1 MNRGNLIEILK
12 KKIVVLDGAM
22 GTSIQNY
29 NLNEKDFRGDL
40 LKDFHKDQ
48 KGNNDILSITKPEV
62 IKEIHRS
69 FLEAGSDII
78 ETNSF
83 NSTSI
88 SQEDYDLAHLV
99 YDLNY
104 HSAKIAREVADE
116 FTAMNPDKPRFVAG
130 SIGPTNK
137 TASLSPDVENPG
149 YRNITFDDL
158 VDSYSE
164 QIGALVDGGV
174 DCLLIETV
182 FDTLNCRAAIV
193 AANNVYKLKGFTL
206 PIMISGTLTD
216 KSGRTLA
223 GQKLEA
229 FAQSVRNENVISIGL
244 NCSFGGADLI
254 PFIKELADTQDLY
267 ISCYPNAG
275 LPNVLGEYDE
285 IPSITAKYI
294 KELAS
299 EKKVNIVGGCCGTTA
314 EHIKAIAEVVEGVEP
329 RTIPNIKKESIY
341 CGLEI
346 VRSNKEN
353 NFINIGERT
362 NVAGS
367 AKFARLIR
375 EKKYEEALS
384 IAKEQVENGAQII
397 DVNFDDGLLDSAKEM
412 EYFLRLIASEPDI
425 ASRPIMIDSSRWEV
439 VEAGLRSIQGKPI
452 VNSISLKNGEQ
463 EFLNHAKVV
472 KDFGAAVV
480 VMAFDENGQADTY
493 ERKISICKRAYD
505 LLVNKLNFP
514 PEDIIFDPNILAIAT
529 GIENHDNYAVDY
541 INATKW
547 IKENLPYAKVS
558 GGVSNLSFSFRGNNT
573 IREAMHSVFLY
584 HAIEAGMDMGIVNPG
599 MIQIYDD
606 IPKDLLRLVED
617 VVLNK
622 HKDAAERLL
631 DKAEDYKTG
640 NVVNN
645 TNKNLWR
652 ENSLNDRLS
661 YALVKGITEYL
672 EEDLGQAIKEYP
684 KPLSIIEGPLM
695 DGMTRVG
702 KLFGD
707 GKMFL
712 PQVVKSARVMK
723 KAVSYL
729 LPYIEK
735 EKKQGETSSAGKILL
750 ATVKGDVHDIGKNI
764 VGVVLACNN
773 FEIIDLGVMV
783 PCEEILDKAIKENV
797 DIIGLS
803 GLITPSLDEMCHV
816 AIEME
821 KRKMNIPLIIG
832 GATTSKA
839 HTALKIDPNYSGAVI
854 YGYDASKTVEIS
866 KNLLGTNKNEYI
878 KAIKDEYEEVR
889 KNYNS
894 HENKMISLEKAK
906 ENSFKIDWVNR
917 EISKPNF
924 IGIKE
929 VKDYSVSDLRPYID
943 WTFFFI
949 AWEMKKLYPDILEDS
964 VYGKE
969 AKKIFDDANKM
980 LDFIEENNIID
991 IKGVF
996 GIFEANSNGDNIEVY
1011 TKDKSQT
1018 TIFNLLREQR
1028 EKSNG
1033 EYLCLSD
1040 FVAPKESGKEDYL
1053 GGFIVTAG
1061 LGADAY
1067 AKKLEDEGDSYN
1079 AIMLKLVCDRLAEAF
1094 AEKLHE
1100 DIRKIYWGYDPDEN
1114 LSMKEIFKASYR
1126 GIRPAFGYPSLIDQS
1141 QMKKLFNILDGEKVT
1156 GVKLTE
1162 SYMMDPVSSVCGL
1175 YFASEDSRYFNSN
1188 YIDKDQVEDYAKRC
1202 GCTLEELEK
1211 SLPNILSYK

>member
-1 MNRGNLIEILK
+1 MNRGNLIEILE

-22 GTSIQNY
+22 GTSIQKY
-29 NLNEKDFRGDL
+29 NLTEKDFRGEL

-48 KGNNDILSITKPEV
+48 KGNNDILSLTKPEV
-62 IKEIHRS
+62 IKEIHKS
-69 FLEAGSDII
+69 FLKAGADII

-88 SQEDYDLAHLV
+88 SQEDYGTENLV

-104 HSAKIAREVADE
+104 NAAKIAREVADE
-116 FTAMNPDKPRFVAG
+116 FTKNNPNRPRFVAG

-137 TASLSPDVENPG
+137 TASLSPHVENPG
-149 YRNITFDDL
+149 YRNVTFDSL
-158 VDSYSE
+158 VNAYKE
-164 QIGALVDGGV
+164 QISALIDGGV

-182 FDTLNCRAAIV
+182 FDALNCRAAIV
-193 AANNVYKLKGFTL
+193 AANKVYEKKQVVL

-216 KSGRTLA
+216 KSGRTLS
-223 GQKLEA
+223 GQLLDA

-244 NCSFGGADLI
+244 NCSFGGADMI
-254 PFIKELADTQDLY
+254 PFIKQLAHTEDVY

-285 IPSITAKYI
+285 LPKMTAGYI
-294 KELAS
+294 RELAL
-299 EKKVNIVGGCCGTTA
+299 EKDVNIVGGCCGTTPD
-314 EHIKAIAEVVEGVEP
+314 HIKAIAEAVEGLEP
-329 RTIPNIKKESIY
+329 RKIPKKKKESIY

-346 VRSNKEN
+346 IRSNKEN

-375 EKKYEEALS
+375 EKNYEEALS

-397 DVNFDDGLLDSAKEM
+397 DINFDDGLLDSQKEM
-412 EYFLRLIASEPDI
+412 EYFLRLIAAEPDI
-425 ASRPIMIDSSRWEV
+425 SSRPIMIDSSRWEV
-439 VEAGLRSIQGKPI
+439 IETGLKSIQGKPI
-452 VNSISLKNGEQ
+452 VNSISLKNGEE
-463 EFLNHAKVV
+463 EFLSHAKIV
-472 KDFGAAVV
+472 KDFGAAVI

-529 GIENHDNYAVDY
+529 GIEEHDNYAVDY

-606 IPKDLLRLVED
+606 IPKDLLKLVED

-622 HKDAAERLL
+622 HKNSAEKLL
-631 DKAEDYKTG
+631 EKADDYKQG
-640 NVVNN
+640 NTKVQ

-652 ENSLNDRLS
+652 EKSLNEKLS

-672 EEDLGQAIKEYP
+672 EEDLEEAVNAYP

-695 DGMTRVG
+695 DGMTKIG
-702 KLFGD
+702 ELFGD

-723 KAVSYL
+723 KAVAHL

-735 EKKQGETSSAGKILL
+735 DKAQGQAASAGKILL
-750 ATVKGDVHDIGKNI
+750 ATVKGDIHDIGKNI

-783 PCEEILDKAIKENV
+783 PCKKIIETAIKENV
-797 DIIGLS
+797 DIIGVS
-803 GLITPSLDEMCHV
+803 GLITPSLDEMCHI
-816 AIEME
+816 AAEME
-821 KRKMNIPLIIG
+821 KRNMTIPLIIG

-839 HTALKIDPNYSGAVI
+839 HTALKIEPNYSGPVI

-866 KNLLGTNKNEYI
+866 KKLLGKNKKEYI
-878 KAIKDEYEEVR
+878 KSIKKEYEEVR
-889 KNYNS
+889 NTYNS
-894 HENKMISLEKAK
+894 YESELVSLKEARENKFNI
-906 ENSFKIDWVNR
+906 NWNNR
-917 EISKPNF
+917 EIPKPNF

-929 VKDYSVSDLRPYID
+929 VMNYTVSDLRPYID

-949 AWEMKKLYPDILEDS
+949 AWEIKKLYPDILEDS
-964 VYGKE
+964 AYGKE
-969 AKKIFDDANKM
+969 AKKIFNDANKM
-980 LDFIEENNIID
+980 LDFIEENNIVD

-996 GIFEANSNGDNIEVY
+996 GIFKANSNGDNIELY
-1011 TKDKSQT
+1011 NKDKSLAAT
-1018 TIFNLLREQR
+1018 FNLFREQR
-1028 EKSNG
+1028 KKNKG
-1033 EYLCLSD
+1033 PYLCLSD
-1040 FVAPKESGKEDYL
+1040 FIAPKEINKDDYL
-1053 GGFIVTAG
+1053 GGFIVTTG
-1061 LGADAY
+1061 LKADEY
-1067 AKKLEDEGDSYN
+1067 AKKLEAEGDSYN

-1100 DIRKIYWGYDPDEN
+1100 DIRKNYWGYAKDEN

-1141 QMKKLFNILDGEKVT
+1141 QMKILFNLLNGEKVT

-1188 YIDKDQVEDYAKRC
+1188 FIDKDQAEDYANRC
-1202 GCTLEELEK
+1202 GLSLEQLEK
-1211 SLPNILSYK
+1211 ALPNILSYK

>member
-1 MNRGNLIEILK
+1 MNRGNLIEILE

-22 GTSIQNY
+22 GTSIQKY
-29 NLNEKDFRGDL
+29 NLTEKNFRGEL

-48 KGNNDILSITKPEV
+48 KGNNDILSLTKPEV
-62 IKEIHRS
+62 IKEIHKS
-69 FLEAGSDII
+69 FLKAGADII

-88 SQEDYDLAHLV
+88 SQEDYGTENLV

-104 HSAKIAREVADE
+104 NAAKIAREVADE
-116 FTAMNPDKPRFVAG
+116 FTKNNPNRPRFVAG

-137 TASLSPDVENPG
+137 TASLSPHVENPG
-149 YRNITFDDL
+149 YRNVTFDSL
-158 VDSYSE
+158 VNAYKE
-164 QIGALVDGGV
+164 QISALIDGGV

-182 FDTLNCRAAIV
+182 FDALNCRAAIV
-193 AANNVYKLKGFTL
+193 AANKVYEEKQVVL

-216 KSGRTLA
+216 KSGRTLS
-223 GQKLEA
+223 GQLLDA

-244 NCSFGGADLI
+244 NCSFGGADMI
-254 PFIKELADTQDLY
+254 PFIKQLAHTEDVY

-285 IPSITAKYI
+285 LPKMTAGYI
-294 KELAS
+294 RELAL
-299 EKKVNIVGGCCGTTA
+299 EKDVNIVGGCCGTTPD
-314 EHIKAIAEVVEGVEP
+314 HIKAIAEAVEGLEP
-329 RTIPNIKKESIY
+329 RKIPKKKKESIY

-346 VRSNKEN
+346 IRSNKEN

-375 EKKYEEALS
+375 EKNYEEALS

-397 DVNFDDGLLDSAKEM
+397 DINFDDGLLDSQKEM
-412 EYFLRLIASEPDI
+412 EYFLRLIAAEPYI
-425 ASRPIMIDSSRWEV
+425 SSRPIMIDSSRWEV
-439 VEAGLRSIQGKPI
+439 IETGLKSIQGKPI
-452 VNSISLKNGEQ
+452 VNSISLKNGEE
-463 EFLNHAKVV
+463 EFLSHAKIV
-472 KDFGAAVV
+472 KDFGAAVI

-529 GIENHDNYAVDY
+529 GIEEHDNYAVDY

-606 IPKDLLRLVED
+606 IPKDLLKLVED

-622 HKDAAERLL
+622 HKNSAEKLL
-631 DKAEDYKTG
+631 EKADDYKQG
-640 NVVNN
+640 NTKVQ

-652 ENSLNDRLS
+652 EKSLNEKLS

-672 EEDLGQAIKEYP
+672 EEDLEEAVNAYP

-695 DGMTRVG
+695 DGMTKIG
-702 KLFGD
+702 ELFGD

-723 KAVSYL
+723 KAVAYL

-735 EKKQGETSSAGKILL
+735 DKSQGQAASAGKILL

-783 PCEEILDKAIKENV
+783 PCEKIIETAIKENV
-797 DIIGLS
+797 DIIGVS
-803 GLITPSLDEMCHV
+803 GLITPSLDEMCHI
-816 AIEME
+816 AAEME
-821 KRKMNIPLIIG
+821 KRKMTIPLIIG

-839 HTALKIDPNYSGAVI
+839 HTALKIEPNYSGPVI

-866 KNLLGTNKNEYI
+866 KKLLGKNKKEYI
-878 KAIKDEYEEVR
+878 KSIKKEYEEVR
-889 KNYNS
+889 NTYNS
-894 HENKMISLEKAK
+894 YESELVSLKEARENKFNI
-906 ENSFKIDWVNR
+906 NWNNR
-917 EISKPNF
+917 EIPKPNF

-929 VKDYSVSDLRPYID
+929 VMNYTVSDLRPYID

-964 VYGKE
+964 AYGKE
-969 AKKIFDDANKM
+969 AKKIFNDANKM
-980 LDFIEENNIID
+980 LYFIEENNIVD

-996 GIFEANSNGDNIEVY
+996 GIFKANSNGDNIELY
-1011 TKDKSQT
+1011 NKDKSLAAT
-1018 TIFNLLREQR
+1018 FNLFREQR
-1028 EKSNG
+1028 KKNKG
-1033 EYLCLSD
+1033 PYLCLSD
-1040 FVAPKESGKEDYL
+1040 FIAPKEINKDDYL
-1053 GGFIVTAG
+1053 GGFIVTTG
-1061 LGADAY
+1061 LKTDEY
-1067 AKKLEDEGDSYN
+1067 VKKLESEGDSYN

-1100 DIRKIYWGYDPDEN
+1100 DIRKNYWGYAKDEN

-1141 QMKKLFNILDGEKVT
+1141 QMKILFNLLNGEKVT

-1188 YIDKDQVEDYAKRC
+1188 FIDKDQAEDYANRC
-1202 GCTLEELEK
+1202 GLSLEQLEK
-1211 SLPNILSYK
+1211 ALPNILSYK

>member
-1 MNRGNLIEILK
+1 MNRGNLIEILE

-22 GTSIQNY
+22 GTSIQKY
-29 NLNEKDFRGDL
+29 NLTEKDFRGEL

-48 KGNNDILSITKPEV
+48 KGNNDILSLTKPEV
-62 IKEIHRS
+62 IKEIHKS
-69 FLEAGSDII
+69 FLKAGADII

-88 SQEDYDLAHLV
+88 SQEDYGTENLV

-104 HSAKIAREVADE
+104 NAAKIAREVADE
-116 FTAMNPDKPRFVAG
+116 FTKNNPNKPRFVAG

-137 TASLSPDVENPG
+137 TASLSPHVENPG
-149 YRNITFDDL
+149 YRNVTFDSL
-158 VDSYSE
+158 VNAYKE
-164 QIGALVDGGV
+164 QISALIDGGV

-182 FDTLNCRAAIV
+182 FDALNCRAAIV
-193 AANNVYKLKGFTL
+193 AANKVYEEKQVVL

-216 KSGRTLA
+216 KSGRTLS
-223 GQKLEA
+223 GQLLDA

-244 NCSFGGADLI
+244 NCSFGGADMI
-254 PFIKELADTQDLY
+254 PFIKQLAHTEDVY

-285 IPSITAKYI
+285 LPKMTAGYI
-294 KELAS
+294 RELAL
-299 EKKVNIVGGCCGTTA
+299 EKYVNIVGGCCGTTPD
-314 EHIKAIAEVVEGVEP
+314 HIKAIAEAVEGLEP
-329 RTIPNIKKESIY
+329 RKIPKKKKESIY

-346 VRSNKEN
+346 IRSNKEN

-375 EKKYEEALS
+375 EKNYEEALS

-397 DVNFDDGLLDSAKEM
+397 DINFDDGLLDSQKEM
-412 EYFLRLIASEPDI
+412 EYFLRLIAAEPDI
-425 ASRPIMIDSSRWEV
+425 SSRPIMIDSSIWEV
-439 VEAGLRSIQGKPI
+439 IETGLKSIQGKPI
-452 VNSISLKNGEQ
+452 VNSISLKNGEE
-463 EFLNHAKVV
+463 EFLSHAKIV
-472 KDFGAAVV
+472 KDFGAAVI

-529 GIENHDNYAVDY
+529 GIEEHDNYAVDY

-606 IPKDLLRLVED
+606 IPKDLLKLVED

-622 HKDAAERLL
+622 HKNSAEKLL
-631 DKAEDYKTG
+631 EKADDYKQG
-640 NVVNN
+640 NTKVQ

-652 ENSLNDRLS
+652 EKSLNEKLS

-672 EEDLGQAIKEYP
+672 EEDLEEAVNAYP

-695 DGMTRVG
+695 DGMTKIG
-702 KLFGD
+702 ELFGD

-723 KAVSYL
+723 KAVAHL

-735 EKKQGETSSAGKILL
+735 DKAQGQAASAGKILL

-783 PCEEILDKAIKENV
+783 PCKKIIETAIKENV
-797 DIIGLS
+797 DIIGVS
-803 GLITPSLDEMCHV
+803 GLITPSLDEMCHI
-816 AIEME
+816 AAEME
-821 KRKMNIPLIIG
+821 KRNMTIPLIIG

-839 HTALKIDPNYSGAVI
+839 HTALKIEPNYSGPVI

-866 KNLLGTNKNEYI
+866 KKLLGKNKKEYI
-878 KAIKDEYEEVR
+878 KSIKKEYEEVR
-889 KNYNS
+889 NTYNS
-894 HENKMISLEKAK
+894 YESELVSLKEARENKFNI
-906 ENSFKIDWVNR
+906 NWNNR
-917 EISKPNF
+917 EIPKPNF

-929 VKDYSVSDLRPYID
+929 VMNYTVSDLRPYID

-964 VYGKE
+964 AYGKE
-969 AKKIFDDANKM
+969 AKKIFNDANKM
-980 LDFIEENNIID
+980 LDFIEENNIVD

-996 GIFEANSNGDNIEVY
+996 GIFKANSNGDNIELY
-1011 TKDKSQT
+1011 NKDKSLAAT
-1018 TIFNLLREQR
+1018 FNLFREQR
-1028 EKSNG
+1028 KKNKG
-1033 EYLCLSD
+1033 PYLCLSD
-1040 FVAPKESGKEDYL
+1040 FIAPKEINKDDYL
-1053 GGFIVTAG
+1053 GGFIVTTG
-1061 LGADAY
+1061 LKADEY
-1067 AKKLEDEGDSYN
+1067 AKKLEAEGDSYN

-1100 DIRKIYWGYDPDEN
+1100 DIRKNYWGYAKDEN

-1141 QMKKLFNILDGEKVT
+1141 QMKILFNLLNGEKVT

-1188 YIDKDQVEDYAKRC
+1188 FIDKDQAEDYANRC
-1202 GCTLEELEK
+1202 GLSLEQLEK
-1211 SLPNILSYK
+1211 ALPNILSYK

>member
-1 MNRGNLIEILK
+1 MNRGNLIEILE

-22 GTSIQNY
+22 GTSIQKY
-29 NLNEKDFRGDL
+29 NLTEKDFRGEL

-48 KGNNDILSITKPEV
+48 KGNNDILSLTKPEV
-62 IKEIHRS
+62 IKEIHKS
-69 FLEAGSDII
+69 FLKAGADII

-88 SQEDYDLAHLV
+88 SQEDYGTENLV

-104 HSAKIAREVADE
+104 NAAKIAREVADE
-116 FTAMNPDKPRFVAG
+116 FTKNNPNKPRFVAG

-137 TASLSPDVENPG
+137 TASLSPHVENPG
-149 YRNITFDDL
+149 YRNVTFDSL
-158 VDSYSE
+158 VNAYKE
-164 QIGALVDGGV
+164 QISALIDGGV

-182 FDTLNCRAAIV
+182 FDALNCRAAIV
-193 AANNVYKLKGFTL
+193 AANKVYEEKQVVL

-216 KSGRTLA
+216 KSGRTLS
-223 GQKLEA
+223 GQLLDA

-244 NCSFGGADLI
+244 NCSFGGADMI
-254 PFIKELADTQDLY
+254 PFIKQLAHTEDVY

-285 IPSITAKYI
+285 LPKMTAGYI
-294 KELAS
+294 RELAL
-299 EKKVNIVGGCCGTTA
+299 EKDVNIVGGCCGTTPD
-314 EHIKAIAEVVEGVEP
+314 HIKAIAEAVEGLEP
-329 RTIPNIKKESIY
+329 RKIPKKKESIY

-346 VRSNKEN
+346 IRSNKEN

-362 NVAGS
+362 NVSGS

-375 EKKYEEALS
+375 EKNYEEALS

-397 DVNFDDGLLDSAKEM
+397 DINFDDGLLDSQKEM
-412 EYFLRLIASEPDI
+412 EYFLRLIAAEPDI
-425 ASRPIMIDSSRWEV
+425 SSRPIMIDSSRWEV
-439 VEAGLRSIQGKPI
+439 IETGLKSIQGKPI
-452 VNSISLKNGEQ
+452 VNSISLKNGEE
-463 EFLNHAKVV
+463 EFLSHAKIV
-472 KDFGAAVV
+472 KDFGAAVI

-529 GIENHDNYAVDY
+529 GIEEHDNYAVDY

-606 IPKDLLRLVED
+606 IPKDLLKLVED

-622 HKDAAERLL
+622 HKNSAEKLL
-631 DKAEDYKTG
+631 EKADDYKQG
-640 NVVNN
+640 NTKVQ

-652 ENSLNDRLS
+652 EKSLNEKLS

-672 EEDLGQAIKEYP
+672 EEDLEEAVNAYP

-695 DGMTRVG
+695 DGMTKIG
-702 KLFGD
+702 ELFGD

-723 KAVSYL
+723 KAVAHL

-735 EKKQGETSSAGKILL
+735 DKAQGQAASAGKILL

-783 PCEEILDKAIKENV
+783 PCEKIIETAIKENV
-797 DIIGLS
+797 DIIGVS
-803 GLITPSLDEMCHV
+803 GLITPSLDEMCHI
-816 AIEME
+816 AAEME
-821 KRKMNIPLIIG
+821 KRSMTIPLIIG

-839 HTALKIDPNYSGAVI
+839 HTALKIEPNYSGPVI

-866 KNLLGTNKNEYI
+866 KKLLGKNKKEYI
-878 KAIKDEYEEVR
+878 KSIKKEYEEVR
-889 KNYNS
+889 NTYNS
-894 HENKMISLEKAK
+894 YESELVSLKEARENKFNI
-906 ENSFKIDWVNR
+906 NWNNR
-917 EISKPNF
+917 EIPKPNF

-929 VKDYSVSDLRPYID
+929 VMNYTVSDLRPYID

-964 VYGKE
+964 AYGKE
-969 AKKIFDDANKM
+969 AKKIFNDANKM
-980 LDFIEENNIID
+980 LDFIEENNIVD

-996 GIFEANSNGDNIEVY
+996 GIFKANSNGDNIELY
-1011 TKDKSQT
+1011 NKDKSLAAT
-1018 TIFNLLREQR
+1018 FNLFREQR
-1028 EKSNG
+1028 KKNKG
-1033 EYLCLSD
+1033 PYLCLSD
-1040 FVAPKESGKEDYL
+1040 FIAPKEINKDDYL
-1053 GGFIVTAG
+1053 GGFIVTTG
-1061 LGADAY
+1061 LKADEY
-1067 AKKLEDEGDSYN
+1067 VKKLESEGDSYN

-1100 DIRKIYWGYDPDEN
+1100 DIRKNYWGYAKDEN

-1141 QMKKLFNILDGEKVT
+1141 QMKILFNLLNGEKVT

-1188 YIDKDQVEDYAKRC
+1188 FIDKDQAEDYANRC
-1202 GCTLEELEK
+1202 GLSLEQLEK
-1211 SLPNILSYK
+1211 ALPNILSYK

>member
-88 SQEDYDLAHLV
+88 SQEDYDLVHLV

-878 KAIKDEYEEVR
+878 KAIKDEYEELR

-991 IKGVF
+991 IKGV

-1188 YIDKDQVEDYAKRC
+1188 YIDKDQAEDYAKRS

>member
-1 MNRGNLIEILK
+1 MNRGNLIEILE

-22 GTSIQNY
+22 GTSIQKY
-29 NLNEKDFRGDL
+29 NLTEKDFRGEL

-48 KGNNDILSITKPEV
+48 KGNNDILSLTKPEV
-62 IKEIHRS
+62 IKEIHKS
-69 FLEAGSDII
+69 FLKAGADII

-88 SQEDYDLAHLV
+88 SQEDYGTENLV

-104 HSAKIAREVADE
+104 NAAKIAREVADE
-116 FTAMNPDKPRFVAG
+116 FTKNNPNRPRFVAG

-137 TASLSPDVENPG
+137 TASLSPHVENPG
-149 YRNITFDDL
+149 YRNVTFDSL
-158 VDSYSE
+158 VNAYKE
-164 QIGALVDGGV
+164 QISALIDGGV

-182 FDTLNCRAAIV
+182 FDALNCRAAIV
-193 AANNVYKLKGFTL
+193 AANKVYEEKQVVL

-216 KSGRTLA
+216 KSGRTLS
-223 GQKLEA
+223 GQLLDA

-244 NCSFGGADLI
+244 NCSFGGADMI
-254 PFIKELADTQDLY
+254 PFIKQLAHTEDVY

-285 IPSITAKYI
+285 LPKMTAGYI
-294 KELAS
+294 RELAL
-299 EKKVNIVGGCCGTTA
+299 EKYVNIVGGCCGTTPD
-314 EHIKAIAEVVEGVEP
+314 HIKAIAEAVEGLEP
-329 RTIPNIKKESIY
+329 RKIPKKKKESIY

-346 VRSNKEN
+346 IRSNKEN

-375 EKKYEEALS
+375 EKNYEEALS

-397 DVNFDDGLLDSAKEM
+397 DINFDDGLLDSQKEM
-412 EYFLRLIASEPDI
+412 EYFLRLIAAEPDI
-425 ASRPIMIDSSRWEV
+425 SSRPIMIDSSIWEV
-439 VEAGLRSIQGKPI
+439 IETGLKSIQGKPI
-452 VNSISLKNGEQ
+452 VNSISLKNGEE
-463 EFLNHAKVV
+463 EFLSHAKIV
-472 KDFGAAVV
+472 KDFGAAVI

-529 GIENHDNYAVDY
+529 GIEEHDNYAVDY

-606 IPKDLLRLVED
+606 IPKDLLKLVED

-622 HKDAAERLL
+622 HKNSAEKLL
-631 DKAEDYKTG
+631 EKADDYKQG
-640 NVVNN
+640 NTKVQ

-652 ENSLNDRLS
+652 EKSLNEKLS

-672 EEDLGQAIKEYP
+672 EEDLEEAVNAYP

-695 DGMTRVG
+695 DGMTKIG
-702 KLFGD
+702 ELFGD

-723 KAVSYL
+723 KAVAHL

-735 EKKQGETSSAGKILL
+735 DKAQGQAASAGKILL

-783 PCEEILDKAIKENV
+783 PCKKIIETAIKENV
-797 DIIGLS
+797 DIIGVS
-803 GLITPSLDEMCHV
+803 GLITPSLDEMCHI
-816 AIEME
+816 AAEME
-821 KRKMNIPLIIG
+821 KRNMTIPLIIG

-839 HTALKIDPNYSGAVI
+839 HTALKIEPNYSGPVI

-866 KNLLGTNKNEYI
+866 KKLLGKNKKEYI
-878 KAIKDEYEEVR
+878 KSIKKEYEEVR
-889 KNYNS
+889 NTYNS
-894 HENKMISLEKAK
+894 YESELVSLKEARENKFNI
-906 ENSFKIDWVNR
+906 NWNNR
-917 EISKPNF
+917 EIPKPNF

-929 VKDYSVSDLRPYID
+929 VMNYTVSDLRPYID

-964 VYGKE
+964 AYGKE
-969 AKKIFDDANKM
+969 AKKIFNDANKM
-980 LDFIEENNIID
+980 LDFIEENNIVD

-996 GIFEANSNGDNIEVY
+996 GIFKANSNGDNIELY
-1011 TKDKSQT
+1011 NKDKSLAAT
-1018 TIFNLLREQR
+1018 FNLFREQR
-1028 EKSNG
+1028 KKNKG
-1033 EYLCLSD
+1033 PYLCLSD
-1040 FVAPKESGKEDYL
+1040 FIAPKEINKDDYL
-1053 GGFIVTAG
+1053 GGFIVTTG
-1061 LGADAY
+1061 LKADEY
-1067 AKKLEDEGDSYN
+1067 VKKLESEGDSYN

-1100 DIRKIYWGYDPDEN
+1100 DIRKNYWGYAKDEN
-1114 LSMKEIFKASYR
+1114 LSMKEIFKASYM

-1141 QMKKLFNILDGEKVT
+1141 QMKILFNLLNGEKVT

-1188 YIDKDQVEDYAKRC
+1188 FIDKDQAEDYANRC
-1202 GCTLEELEK
+1202 GLSLEQLEK
-1211 SLPNILSYK
+1211 ALPNILSYK

>member
-1 MNRGNLIEILK
+1 MNRGNLIEILE

-22 GTSIQNY
+22 GTSIQKY
-29 NLNEKDFRGDL
+29 NLTEKDFRGEL

-48 KGNNDILSITKPEV
+48 KGNNDILSLTKPEV
-62 IKEIHRS
+62 IKEIHKS
-69 FLEAGSDII
+69 FLKAGADII

-88 SQEDYDLAHLV
+88 SQEDYGTENLV

-104 HSAKIAREVADE
+104 NAAKIAREVADE
-116 FTAMNPDKPRFVAG
+116 FTKNNPNRPRFVAG

-137 TASLSPDVENPG
+137 TASLSPHVENPG
-149 YRNITFDDL
+149 YRNVTFDSL
-158 VDSYSE
+158 VNAYKE
-164 QIGALVDGGV
+164 QISALIYGGV

-182 FDTLNCRAAIV
+182 FDALNCRAAIV
-193 AANNVYKLKGFTL
+193 AANKVYEEKQVVL

-216 KSGRTLA
+216 KSGRTLS
-223 GQKLEA
+223 GQLLDA

-244 NCSFGGADLI
+244 NCSFGGADMI
-254 PFIKELADTQDLY
+254 PFIKQLAHTEDVY

-285 IPSITAKYI
+285 LPKMTAGYI
-294 KELAS
+294 RELAL
-299 EKKVNIVGGCCGTTA
+299 EKDVNIVGGCCGTTPD
-314 EHIKAIAEVVEGVEP
+314 HIKAIAEAVEGLEP
-329 RTIPNIKKESIY
+329 RKIPKKKKESIY

-346 VRSNKEN
+346 IRSNKEN

-375 EKKYEEALS
+375 EKNYEEALS

-397 DVNFDDGLLDSAKEM
+397 DINFDDGLLDSQKEM
-412 EYFLRLIASEPDI
+412 EYFLRLIAAEPDI
-425 ASRPIMIDSSRWEV
+425 SSRPIMIDSSRWEV
-439 VEAGLRSIQGKPI
+439 IETGLKSIQGKPI
-452 VNSISLKNGEQ
+452 VNSISLKNGEE
-463 EFLNHAKVV
+463 EFLSHAKIV
-472 KDFGAAVV
+472 KDFGAAVI

-529 GIENHDNYAVDY
+529 GIEEHDNYAVDY

-606 IPKDLLRLVED
+606 IPKDLLKLVED

-622 HKDAAERLL
+622 HKNSAEKLL
-631 DKAEDYKTG
+631 EKADDYKQG
-640 NVVNN
+640 NTKVQ

-652 ENSLNDRLS
+652 EKSLNEKLS

-672 EEDLGQAIKEYP
+672 EEDLEEAVNAYP

-695 DGMTRVG
+695 DGMTKIG
-702 KLFGD
+702 ELFGD

-723 KAVSYL
+723 KAVAHL

-735 EKKQGETSSAGKILL
+735 DKAQGQAASAGKILL

-783 PCEEILDKAIKENV
+783 PCEKIIETAIKENV
-797 DIIGLS
+797 DIIGVS
-803 GLITPSLDEMCHV
+803 GLITPSLDEMCHI
-816 AIEME
+816 AAEME
-821 KRKMNIPLIIG
+821 KRNMTIPLIIG

-839 HTALKIDPNYSGAVI
+839 HTALKIEPNYSGPVI

-866 KNLLGTNKNEYI
+866 KKLLGKNKKEYI
-878 KAIKDEYEEVR
+878 KSIKKEYEEVR
-889 KNYNS
+889 NTYNS
-894 HENKMISLEKAK
+894 YESELVSLKEARENKFNI
-906 ENSFKIDWVNR
+906 NWNNR
-917 EISKPNF
+917 EIPKPNF

-929 VKDYSVSDLRPYID
+929 VMNYTVSDLRPYID

-949 AWEMKKLYPDILEDS
+949 AWEIKKLYPDILEDS
-964 VYGKE
+964 AYGKE
-969 AKKIFDDANKM
+969 AKKIFNDANKM
-980 LDFIEENNIID
+980 LDFIEENNIVD

-996 GIFEANSNGDNIEVY
+996 GIFKANSNGDNIELY
-1011 TKDKSQT
+1011 NKDKSLAAT
-1018 TIFNLLREQR
+1018 FNLFREQR
-1028 EKSNG
+1028 KKNKG
-1033 EYLCLSD
+1033 PYLCLSD
-1040 FVAPKESGKEDYL
+1040 FIAPKEINKDDYL
-1053 GGFIVTAG
+1053 GGFIVTTG
-1061 LGADAY
+1061 LKADEY
-1067 AKKLEDEGDSYN
+1067 AKKLEAEGDSYN

-1100 DIRKIYWGYDPDEN
+1100 DIRKNYWGYAKDEN

-1141 QMKKLFNILDGEKVT
+1141 QMKILFNLLNGEKVT

-1188 YIDKDQVEDYAKRC
+1188 FIDKDQAEDYANRC
-1202 GCTLEELEK
+1202 GLSLKQLEK
-1211 SLPNILSYK
+1211 ALPNILSYK

>member
-1 MNRGNLIEILK
+1 
-12 KKIVVLDGAM
+12 
-22 GTSIQNY
+22 
-29 NLNEKDFRGDL
+29 
-40 LKDFHKDQ
+40 
-48 KGNNDILSITKPEV
+48 
-62 IKEIHRS
+62 
-69 FLEAGSDII
+69 
-78 ETNSF
+78 
-83 NSTSI
+83 
-88 SQEDYDLAHLV
+88 
-99 YDLNY
+99 
-104 HSAKIAREVADE
+104 
-116 FTAMNPDKPRFVAG
+116 
-130 SIGPTNK
+130 
-137 TASLSPDVENPG
+137 
-149 YRNITFDDL
+149 
-158 VDSYSE
+158 
-164 QIGALVDGGV
+164 
-174 DCLLIETV
+174 
-182 FDTLNCRAAIV
+182 
-193 AANNVYKLKGFTL
+193 
-206 PIMISGTLTD
+206 MISGTLTD

-1188 YIDKDQVEDYAKRC
+1188 YIDKDQAEDYAKRC

>member
-1 MNRGNLIEILK
+1 
-12 KKIVVLDGAM
+12 
-22 GTSIQNY
+22 
-29 NLNEKDFRGDL
+29 
-40 LKDFHKDQ
+40 
-48 KGNNDILSITKPEV
+48 ILSITKPEV

-299 EKKVNIVGGCCGTTA
+299 EKNVNIVGGCCGTTA

-529 GIENHDNYAVDY
+529 GIENHDKYAVDY

-558 GGVSNLSFSFRGNNT
+558 G
-573 IREAMHSVFLY
+573 
-584 HAIEAGMDMGIVNPG
+584 
-599 MIQIYDD
+599 
-606 IPKDLLRLVED
+606 
-617 VVLNK
+617 
-622 HKDAAERLL
+622 
-631 DKAEDYKTG
+631 
-640 NVVNN
+640 
-645 TNKNLWR
+645 
-652 ENSLNDRLS
+652 
-661 YALVKGITEYL
+661 
-672 EEDLGQAIKEYP
+672 
-684 KPLSIIEGPLM
+684 
-695 DGMTRVG
+695 
-702 KLFGD
+702 
-707 GKMFL
+707 
-712 PQVVKSARVMK
+712 
-723 KAVSYL
+723 
-729 LPYIEK
+729 
-735 EKKQGETSSAGKILL
+735 
-750 ATVKGDVHDIGKNI
+750 
-764 VGVVLACNN
+764 
-773 FEIIDLGVMV
+773 
-783 PCEEILDKAIKENV
+783 
-797 DIIGLS
+797 
-803 GLITPSLDEMCHV
+803 
-816 AIEME
+816 
-821 KRKMNIPLIIG
+821 
-832 GATTSKA
+832 
-839 HTALKIDPNYSGAVI
+839 
-854 YGYDASKTVEIS
+854 
-866 KNLLGTNKNEYI
+866 
-878 KAIKDEYEEVR
+878 
-889 KNYNS
+889 
-894 HENKMISLEKAK
+894 
-906 ENSFKIDWVNR
+906 
-917 EISKPNF
+917 
-924 IGIKE
+924 
-929 VKDYSVSDLRPYID
+929 
-943 WTFFFI
+943 
-949 AWEMKKLYPDILEDS
+949 
-964 VYGKE
+964 
-969 AKKIFDDANKM
+969 
-980 LDFIEENNIID
+980 
-991 IKGVF
+991 
-996 GIFEANSNGDNIEVY
+996 
-1011 TKDKSQT
+1011 
-1018 TIFNLLREQR
+1018 
-1028 EKSNG
+1028 
-1033 EYLCLSD
+1033 
-1040 FVAPKESGKEDYL
+1040 
-1053 GGFIVTAG
+1053 
-1061 LGADAY
+1061 
-1067 AKKLEDEGDSYN
+1067 
-1079 AIMLKLVCDRLAEAF
+1079 
-1094 AEKLHE
+1094 
-1100 DIRKIYWGYDPDEN
+1100 
-1114 LSMKEIFKASYR
+1114 
-1126 GIRPAFGYPSLIDQS
+1126 
-1141 QMKKLFNILDGEKVT
+1141 
-1156 GVKLTE
+1156 
-1162 SYMMDPVSSVCGL
+1162 
-1175 YFASEDSRYFNSN
+1175 
-1188 YIDKDQVEDYAKRC
+1188 
-1202 GCTLEELEK
+1202 
-1211 SLPNILSYK
+1211 

>member
-505 LLVNKLNFP
+505 LLVNKLKFP

-1188 YIDKDQVEDYAKRC
+1188 YIDKDQAEDYAKRC

>member
-1 MNRGNLIEILK
+1 MNRGNLIEILE

-22 GTSIQNY
+22 GTSIQKY
-29 NLNEKDFRGDL
+29 NLTEKDFRGEL

-48 KGNNDILSITKPEV
+48 KGNNDILSLTKPEV
-62 IKEIHRS
+62 IKEIHKS
-69 FLEAGSDII
+69 FLKAGADII

-88 SQEDYDLAHLV
+88 SQEDYGTENLV

-104 HSAKIAREVADE
+104 NAAKIAREVADE
-116 FTAMNPDKPRFVAG
+116 FTKNNPNRPRFVAG

-137 TASLSPDVENPG
+137 TASLSPHVENPG
-149 YRNITFDDL
+149 YRNVTFDSL
-158 VDSYSE
+158 VNAYKE
-164 QIGALVDGGV
+164 QISALIDGGV

-182 FDTLNCRAAIV
+182 FDALNCRAAIV
-193 AANNVYKLKGFTL
+193 AANKVYEEKQVVL

-216 KSGRTLA
+216 KSGRTLS
-223 GQKLEA
+223 GQLLDA

-244 NCSFGGADLI
+244 NCSFGGADMI
-254 PFIKELADTQDLY
+254 PFIKQLAHTEDVY

-285 IPSITAKYI
+285 LPKMTAGYI
-294 KELAS
+294 RELAL
-299 EKKVNIVGGCCGTTA
+299 EKDVNIVGGCCGTTPD
-314 EHIKAIAEVVEGVEP
+314 HIKAIAEAVEGLEP
-329 RTIPNIKKESIY
+329 RKIPKKKKESIY

-346 VRSNKEN
+346 IRSNKEN

-375 EKKYEEALS
+375 EKNYEEALS

-397 DVNFDDGLLDSAKEM
+397 DINFDDGLLDSQKEM
-412 EYFLRLIASEPDI
+412 EYFLRLIAAEPDI
-425 ASRPIMIDSSRWEV
+425 SSRPIMIDSSIWEV
-439 VEAGLRSIQGKPI
+439 IETGLKSIQGKPI
-452 VNSISLKNGEQ
+452 VNSISLKNGEE
-463 EFLNHAKVV
+463 EFLSHAKIV
-472 KDFGAAVV
+472 KDFGAAVI

-529 GIENHDNYAVDY
+529 GIEEHDNYAVDY

-606 IPKDLLRLVED
+606 IPKDLLKLVED

-622 HKDAAERLL
+622 HKNSAEKLL
-631 DKAEDYKTG
+631 EKADDYKQG
-640 NVVNN
+640 NTKVQ

-652 ENSLNDRLS
+652 EKSLNEKLS

-672 EEDLGQAIKEYP
+672 EEDLEEAVNAYP

-695 DGMTRVG
+695 DGMTKIG
-702 KLFGD
+702 ELFGD

-723 KAVSYL
+723 KAVAHL

-735 EKKQGETSSAGKILL
+735 DKAQGQAASAGKILL

-783 PCEEILDKAIKENV
+783 PCKKIIETAIKENV
-797 DIIGLS
+797 DIIGVS
-803 GLITPSLDEMCHV
+803 GLITPSLDEMCHI
-816 AIEME
+816 AAEME
-821 KRKMNIPLIIG
+821 KRNMTIPLIIG

-839 HTALKIDPNYSGAVI
+839 HTALKIEPNYSGPVI

-866 KNLLGTNKNEYI
+866 KKLLGKNKKEYI
-878 KAIKDEYEEVR
+878 KSIKKEYEEVR
-889 KNYNS
+889 NTYNS
-894 HENKMISLEKAK
+894 YESELVSLKEARENKFNI
-906 ENSFKIDWVNR
+906 NWNNR
-917 EISKPNF
+917 EIPKPNF

-929 VKDYSVSDLRPYID
+929 VMNYTVSDLRPYID

-964 VYGKE
+964 AYGKE
-969 AKKIFDDANKM
+969 AKKIFNDANKM
-980 LDFIEENNIID
+980 LDFIEENNIVD

-996 GIFEANSNGDNIEVY
+996 GIFKANSNGDNIELY
-1011 TKDKSQT
+1011 NKDKSLAAT
-1018 TIFNLLREQR
+1018 FNLFREQR
-1028 EKSNG
+1028 KKNKG
-1033 EYLCLSD
+1033 PYLCLSD
-1040 FVAPKESGKEDYL
+1040 FIAPKEINKDDYL
-1053 GGFIVTAG
+1053 GGFIVTTG
-1061 LGADAY
+1061 LKADEY
-1067 AKKLEDEGDSYN
+1067 AKKLEAEGDSYN

-1100 DIRKIYWGYDPDEN
+1100 DIRKNYWGYAKDEN

-1141 QMKKLFNILDGEKVT
+1141 QMKILFNLLNGEKVT

-1188 YIDKDQVEDYAKRC
+1188 FIDKDQAEDYANRC
-1202 GCTLEELEK
+1202 GLSLEQLEK
-1211 SLPNILSYK
+1211 ALPNILSYK

>member
-40 LKDFHKDQ
+40 LRDFHKDQ

-529 GIENHDNYAVDY
+529 GIEEHDNYAVDY

-878 KAIKDEYEEVR
+878 KAIKYEYEEVR

-1188 YIDKDQVEDYAKRC
+1188 YIDKDQAEDYAKRC

>member
-88 SQEDYDLAHLV
+88 SQEDYDLVHLV

-878 KAIKDEYEEVR
+878 KAIKDEYEELR

-1188 YIDKDQVEDYAKRC
+1188 YIDKDQAEDYAKRS
-1202 GCTLEELEK
+1202 GCTLE
-1211 SLPNILSYK
+1211 

>member
-1 MNRGNLIEILK
+1 MNRGNLIEILE

-22 GTSIQNY
+22 GTSIQKY
-29 NLNEKDFRGDL
+29 NLTEKDFRGEL

-48 KGNNDILSITKPEV
+48 KGNNDILSLTKPEV
-62 IKEIHRS
+62 IKEIHKS
-69 FLEAGSDII
+69 FLKAGADII

-88 SQEDYDLAHLV
+88 SQEDYGTENLV

-104 HSAKIAREVADE
+104 NAAKIAREVADK
-116 FTAMNPDKPRFVAG
+116 FTKNNPNRPRFVAG

-137 TASLSPDVENPG
+137 TASLSPHVENPG
-149 YRNITFDDL
+149 YRDVTFDSL
-158 VDSYSE
+158 VNAYKE
-164 QIGALVDGGV
+164 QISALIDGGV

-182 FDTLNCRAAIV
+182 FDALNCRAAIV
-193 AANNVYKLKGFTL
+193 AANKVYEEKQVVL

-216 KSGRTLA
+216 KSGRTLS
-223 GQKLEA
+223 GQLLDA

-244 NCSFGGADLI
+244 NCSFGGADMI
-254 PFIKELADTQDLY
+254 PFIKQLAHTEDVY

-285 IPSITAKYI
+285 LPKMTAGYI
-294 KELAS
+294 RELAL
-299 EKKVNIVGGCCGTTA
+299 EKDVNIVGGCCGTTPD
-314 EHIKAIAEVVEGVEP
+314 HIKAIAEAVEGLEP
-329 RTIPNIKKESIY
+329 RKIPKKKKESIY

-346 VRSNKEN
+346 IRSNKEN

-375 EKKYEEALS
+375 EKNYEEALS

-397 DVNFDDGLLDSAKEM
+397 DINFDDGLLDSQKEM
-412 EYFLRLIASEPDI
+412 EYFLRLIAAEPDI
-425 ASRPIMIDSSRWEV
+425 SSRPIMIDSSRWEV
-439 VEAGLRSIQGKPI
+439 IETGLKSIQGKPI
-452 VNSISLKNGEQ
+452 VNSISLKNGEE
-463 EFLNHAKVV
+463 EFLSHAKIV
-472 KDFGAAVV
+472 KDFGAAVI

-529 GIENHDNYAVDY
+529 GIEEHDNYAVDY

-606 IPKDLLRLVED
+606 IPKDLLKLVED

-622 HKDAAERLL
+622 HKNSAEKLL
-631 DKAEDYKTG
+631 EKADDYKQG
-640 NVVNN
+640 NTKVQ

-652 ENSLNDRLS
+652 EKSLNEKLS

-672 EEDLGQAIKEYP
+672 EEDLEEAVNAYP

-695 DGMTRVG
+695 DGMTKIG
-702 KLFGD
+702 ELFGD

-723 KAVSYL
+723 KAVAHL

-735 EKKQGETSSAGKILL
+735 DKAQGQAASAGKILL

-783 PCEEILDKAIKENV
+783 PCEKIIETAIKENV
-797 DIIGLS
+797 DIIGVS
-803 GLITPSLDEMCHV
+803 GLITPSLDEMCHI
-816 AIEME
+816 AAEME
-821 KRKMNIPLIIG
+821 KRNMTIPLIIG

-839 HTALKIDPNYSGAVI
+839 HTALKIEPNYSGPVI

-866 KNLLGTNKNEYI
+866 KKLLCKNKKEYI
-878 KAIKDEYEEVR
+878 KSIKKEYEEVR
-889 KNYNS
+889 NTYNS
-894 HENKMISLEKAK
+894 YESELVSLKEARENKFNI
-906 ENSFKIDWVNR
+906 NWNNR
-917 EISKPNF
+917 EIPKPNF

-929 VKDYSVSDLRPYID
+929 VMNYTVSDLRPYID

-964 VYGKE
+964 AYGKE
-969 AKKIFDDANKM
+969 AKKIFNDANKM
-980 LDFIEENNIID
+980 LDFIEENNIVD

-996 GIFEANSNGDNIEVY
+996 GIFKANSNGDNIELY
-1011 TKDKSQT
+1011 NKDKSLAAT
-1018 TIFNLLREQR
+1018 FNLFREQR
-1028 EKSNG
+1028 KKNKG
-1033 EYLCLSD
+1033 PYLCLSD
-1040 FVAPKESGKEDYL
+1040 FIAPKEINKDDYL
-1053 GGFIVTAG
+1053 GGFIVTTG
-1061 LGADAY
+1061 LKADEY
-1067 AKKLEDEGDSYN
+1067 AKKLEAEGDSYN

-1100 DIRKIYWGYDPDEN
+1100 DIRKNYWGYAKDEN

-1126 GIRPAFGYPSLIDQS
+1126 GIRPTFGYPSLIDQS
-1141 QMKKLFNILDGEKVT
+1141 QMKILFNLLNGEKVT

-1188 YIDKDQVEDYAKRC
+1188 FIDKDQAEDYANRC
-1202 GCTLEELEK
+1202 GLSLEQLEK
-1211 SLPNILSYK
+1211 ALPNILSYK

>member
-40 LKDFHKDQ
+40 LRDFHKDQ

-723 KAVSYL
+723 KAVSY
-729 LPYIEK
+729 
-735 EKKQGETSSAGKILL
+735 
-750 ATVKGDVHDIGKNI
+750 
-764 VGVVLACNN
+764 
-773 FEIIDLGVMV
+773 
-783 PCEEILDKAIKENV
+783 
-797 DIIGLS
+797 
-803 GLITPSLDEMCHV
+803 
-816 AIEME
+816 
-821 KRKMNIPLIIG
+821 
-832 GATTSKA
+832 
-839 HTALKIDPNYSGAVI
+839 
-854 YGYDASKTVEIS
+854 
-866 KNLLGTNKNEYI
+866 
-878 KAIKDEYEEVR
+878 
-889 KNYNS
+889 
-894 HENKMISLEKAK
+894 
-906 ENSFKIDWVNR
+906 
-917 EISKPNF
+917 
-924 IGIKE
+924 
-929 VKDYSVSDLRPYID
+929 
-943 WTFFFI
+943 
-949 AWEMKKLYPDILEDS
+949 
-964 VYGKE
+964 
-969 AKKIFDDANKM
+969 
-980 LDFIEENNIID
+980 
-991 IKGVF
+991 
-996 GIFEANSNGDNIEVY
+996 
-1011 TKDKSQT
+1011 
-1018 TIFNLLREQR
+1018 
-1028 EKSNG
+1028 
-1033 EYLCLSD
+1033 
-1040 FVAPKESGKEDYL
+1040 
-1053 GGFIVTAG
+1053 
-1061 LGADAY
+1061 
-1067 AKKLEDEGDSYN
+1067 
-1079 AIMLKLVCDRLAEAF
+1079 
-1094 AEKLHE
+1094 
-1100 DIRKIYWGYDPDEN
+1100 
-1114 LSMKEIFKASYR
+1114 
-1126 GIRPAFGYPSLIDQS
+1126 
-1141 QMKKLFNILDGEKVT
+1141 
-1156 GVKLTE
+1156 
-1162 SYMMDPVSSVCGL
+1162 
-1175 YFASEDSRYFNSN
+1175 
-1188 YIDKDQVEDYAKRC
+1188 
-1202 GCTLEELEK
+1202 
-1211 SLPNILSYK
+1211 

>member
-1061 LGADAY
+1061 LGAGAY

-1188 YIDKDQVEDYAKRC
+1188 YIDKDQAEDYAKRC

>member
-1 MNRGNLIEILK
+1 
-12 KKIVVLDGAM
+12 
-22 GTSIQNY
+22 
-29 NLNEKDFRGDL
+29 
-40 LKDFHKDQ
+40 
-48 KGNNDILSITKPEV
+48 
-62 IKEIHRS
+62 
-69 FLEAGSDII
+69 
-78 ETNSF
+78 
-83 NSTSI
+83 
-88 SQEDYDLAHLV
+88 
-99 YDLNY
+99 
-104 HSAKIAREVADE
+104 
-116 FTAMNPDKPRFVAG
+116 
-130 SIGPTNK
+130 
-137 TASLSPDVENPG
+137 
-149 YRNITFDDL
+149 
-158 VDSYSE
+158 
-164 QIGALVDGGV
+164 
-174 DCLLIETV
+174 
-182 FDTLNCRAAIV
+182 
-193 AANNVYKLKGFTL
+193 
-206 PIMISGTLTD
+206 
-216 KSGRTLA
+216 
-223 GQKLEA
+223 
-229 FAQSVRNENVISIGL
+229 
-244 NCSFGGADLI
+244 
-254 PFIKELADTQDLY
+254 
-267 ISCYPNAG
+267 
-275 LPNVLGEYDE
+275 
-285 IPSITAKYI
+285 
-294 KELAS
+294 
-299 EKKVNIVGGCCGTTA
+299 
-314 EHIKAIAEVVEGVEP
+314 
-329 RTIPNIKKESIY
+329 
-341 CGLEI
+341 
-346 VRSNKEN
+346 
-353 NFINIGERT
+353 
-362 NVAGS
+362 
-367 AKFARLIR
+367 
-375 EKKYEEALS
+375 
-384 IAKEQVENGAQII
+384 
-397 DVNFDDGLLDSAKEM
+397 M

-1053 GGFIVTAG
+1053 GGFIVTTG

-1188 YIDKDQVEDYAKRC
+1188 YIDKDQAEDYAKRC

>member
-1188 YIDKDQVEDYAKRC
+1188 YIDKDQAEDYAKRS

>member
-1 MNRGNLIEILK
+1 MNRGNLIEILE

-22 GTSIQNY
+22 GTSIQKY
-29 NLNEKDFRGDL
+29 NLTEKNFRGEL

-48 KGNNDILSITKPEV
+48 KGNNDILSLTKPEV
-62 IKEIHRS
+62 IKEIHKS
-69 FLEAGSDII
+69 FLKAGADII

-88 SQEDYDLAHLV
+88 SQEDYGTENLV

-104 HSAKIAREVADE
+104 NAAKIAREVADE
-116 FTAMNPDKPRFVAG
+116 FTKNNPNRPRFVAG

-137 TASLSPDVENPG
+137 TASLSPHVENPG
-149 YRNITFDDL
+149 YRNVTFDSL
-158 VDSYSE
+158 VNAYKE
-164 QIGALVDGGV
+164 QISALIDGGV

-182 FDTLNCRAAIV
+182 FDALNCRAAIV
-193 AANNVYKLKGFTL
+193 AANKVYEEKQVVL

-216 KSGRTLA
+216 KSGRTLS
-223 GQKLEA
+223 GQLLDA

-244 NCSFGGADLI
+244 NCSFGGADMI
-254 PFIKELADTQDLY
+254 PFIKQLAHTEDVY

-285 IPSITAKYI
+285 LPKMTAGYI
-294 KELAS
+294 RELAL
-299 EKKVNIVGGCCGTTA
+299 EKDVNIVGGCCGTTPD
-314 EHIKAIAEVVEGVEP
+314 HIKAIAEAVEGLEP
-329 RTIPNIKKESIY
+329 RKIPKKKKESIY

-346 VRSNKEN
+346 IRSNKEN

-375 EKKYEEALS
+375 EKNYEEALS

-397 DVNFDDGLLDSAKEM
+397 DINFDDGLLDSQKEM
-412 EYFLRLIASEPDI
+412 EYFLRLIAAEPDI
-425 ASRPIMIDSSRWEV
+425 SSRPIMIDSSRWEV
-439 VEAGLRSIQGKPI
+439 IETGLKSIQGKPI
-452 VNSISLKNGEQ
+452 VNSISLKNGEE
-463 EFLNHAKVV
+463 EFLSHAKIV
-472 KDFGAAVV
+472 KDFGAAVI

-529 GIENHDNYAVDY
+529 GIEEHDNYAVDY

-606 IPKDLLRLVED
+606 IPKDLLKLVED

-622 HKDAAERLL
+622 HKNSAEKLL
-631 DKAEDYKTG
+631 EKADDYKQG
-640 NVVNN
+640 NTKVQ

-652 ENSLNDRLS
+652 EKSLNEKLS

-672 EEDLGQAIKEYP
+672 EEDLEEAVNAYP

-695 DGMTRVG
+695 DGMTKIG
-702 KLFGD
+702 ELFGD

-723 KAVSYL
+723 KAVAYL

-735 EKKQGETSSAGKILL
+735 DKAQGQAASAGKILL

-783 PCEEILDKAIKENV
+783 PCEKIIETAIKENV
-797 DIIGLS
+797 DIIGVS
-803 GLITPSLDEMCHV
+803 GLITPSLDEMCHI
-816 AIEME
+816 AAEME
-821 KRKMNIPLIIG
+821 KRNMTIPLIIG

-839 HTALKIDPNYSGAVI
+839 HTALKIEPNYSGPVI

-866 KNLLGTNKNEYI
+866 KKLLGKNKKEYI
-878 KAIKDEYEEVR
+878 KSIKKEYEEVR
-889 KNYNS
+889 NTYNGYKS
-894 HENKMISLEKAK
+894 ELVSLKEARENKFNI
-906 ENSFKIDWVNR
+906 NWNNR
-917 EISKPNF
+917 EIPKPNF

-929 VKDYSVSDLRPYID
+929 VMNYTVSDLRPYID

-964 VYGKE
+964 AYGKE
-969 AKKIFDDANKM
+969 AKKIFNDANKM
-980 LDFIEENNIID
+980 LDFIEENNIVD

-996 GIFEANSNGDNIEVY
+996 GIFKANSNGDNIELY
-1011 TKDKSQT
+1011 NKDKSLAAT
-1018 TIFNLLREQR
+1018 FNLFREQR
-1028 EKSNG
+1028 KKNKG
-1033 EYLCLSD
+1033 PYLCLSD
-1040 FVAPKESGKEDYL
+1040 FIAPKEINKDDYL
-1053 GGFIVTAG
+1053 GGFIVTTG
-1061 LGADAY
+1061 LKADEY
-1067 AKKLEDEGDSYN
+1067 VKKLESEGDSYN
-1079 AIMLKLVCDRLAEAF
+1079 AIMLKLVYDRLAEAF

-1100 DIRKIYWGYDPDEN
+1100 DIRKNYWGYAKDEN

-1141 QMKKLFNILDGEKVT
+1141 QMKILFNLLNGEKVT

-1188 YIDKDQVEDYAKRC
+1188 FIDKDQAEDYANRC
-1202 GCTLEELEK
+1202 GLSLEQLEK
-1211 SLPNILSYK
+1211 ALPNILSYK

>member
-29 NLNEKDFRGDL
+29 NLNEKGFRGDL

-1188 YIDKDQVEDYAKRC
+1188 YIDKDQAEDYAKRC

>member
-1188 YIDKDQVEDYAKRC
+1188 YIDKDQAEDYAKRC

-1211 SLPNILSYK
+1211 SLLNILSYK

>member
-1053 GGFIVTAG
+1053 GGFIVTTG

-1188 YIDKDQVEDYAKRC
+1188 YIDKDQAEDYAKRC

>member
-1 MNRGNLIEILK
+1 MNRGNLIEILE

-22 GTSIQNY
+22 GTSIQKY
-29 NLNEKDFRGDL
+29 NLTEKDFRGEL

-48 KGNNDILSITKPEV
+48 KGNNDILSLTKPEV
-62 IKEIHRS
+62 IKEIHKS
-69 FLEAGSDII
+69 FLKAGSDII

-88 SQEDYDLAHLV
+88 SQEDYGTENLV

-104 HSAKIAREVADE
+104 NAAKIAREVADE
-116 FTAMNPDKPRFVAG
+116 FTKNNPNKPRFVAG

-137 TASLSPDVENPG
+137 TASLSPHVENPG
-149 YRNITFDDL
+149 YRNVTFDSL
-158 VDSYSE
+158 VNAYKE
-164 QIGALVDGGV
+164 QISALIDGGV

-182 FDTLNCRAAIV
+182 FDALNCRAAIV
-193 AANNVYKLKGFTL
+193 AANKVYEEKQVVL

-216 KSGRTLA
+216 KSGRTLS
-223 GQKLEA
+223 GQLLDA

-244 NCSFGGADLI
+244 NCSFGGADMI
-254 PFIKELADTQDLY
+254 PFIKQLAHTEDVY

-285 IPSITAKYI
+285 LPKMTAGYI
-294 KELAS
+294 RELAL
-299 EKKVNIVGGCCGTTA
+299 EKYVNIVGGCCGTTPD
-314 EHIKAIAEVVEGVEP
+314 HIKAIAEAVEGLEP
-329 RTIPNIKKESIY
+329 RKIPKKKKESIY

-346 VRSNKEN
+346 IRSNKEN

-375 EKKYEEALS
+375 EKNYEEALS

-397 DVNFDDGLLDSAKEM
+397 DINFDDGLLDSQKEM
-412 EYFLRLIASEPDI
+412 EYFLRLIAAEPDI
-425 ASRPIMIDSSRWEV
+425 SSRPIMIDSSIWEV
-439 VEAGLRSIQGKPI
+439 IETGLKSIQGKPI
-452 VNSISLKNGEQ
+452 VNSISLKNGEE
-463 EFLNHAKVV
+463 EFLSHAKIV
-472 KDFGAAVV
+472 KDFGAAVI

-529 GIENHDNYAVDY
+529 GIEEHDNYAVDY

-606 IPKDLLRLVED
+606 IPKDLLKLVED

-622 HKDAAERLL
+622 HKNSAEKLL
-631 DKAEDYKTG
+631 EKADDYKQG
-640 NVVNN
+640 NTKVQ

-652 ENSLNDRLS
+652 EKSLNEKLS

-672 EEDLGQAIKEYP
+672 EEDLEEAVNAYP

-695 DGMTRVG
+695 DGMTKIG
-702 KLFGD
+702 ELFGD

-723 KAVSYL
+723 KAVAHL

-735 EKKQGETSSAGKILL
+735 DKAQGQAASAGKILL

-783 PCEEILDKAIKENV
+783 PCKKIIETAIKENV
-797 DIIGLS
+797 DIIGVS
-803 GLITPSLDEMCHV
+803 GLITPSLDEMCHI
-816 AIEME
+816 AAEME
-821 KRKMNIPLIIG
+821 KRNMTIPLIIG

-839 HTALKIDPNYSGAVI
+839 HTALKIEPNYSGPVI

-866 KNLLGTNKNEYI
+866 KKLLGKNKKEYI
-878 KAIKDEYEEVR
+878 KSIKKEYEEVR
-889 KNYNS
+889 NTYNS
-894 HENKMISLEKAK
+894 YESELVSLKEARENKFNI
-906 ENSFKIDWVNR
+906 NWNNR
-917 EISKPNF
+917 EIPKPNF

-929 VKDYSVSDLRPYID
+929 VMNYTVSDLRPYID

-964 VYGKE
+964 AYGKE
-969 AKKIFDDANKM
+969 AKKIFNDANKM
-980 LDFIEENNIID
+980 LDFIEENNIVD

-996 GIFEANSNGDNIEVY
+996 GIFKANSNGDNIELY
-1011 TKDKSQT
+1011 NKDKSLAAT
-1018 TIFNLLREQR
+1018 FNLFREQR
-1028 EKSNG
+1028 KKNKG
-1033 EYLCLSD
+1033 PYLCLSD
-1040 FVAPKESGKEDYL
+1040 FIAPKEINKDDYL
-1053 GGFIVTAG
+1053 GGFIVTTG
-1061 LGADAY
+1061 LKADEY
-1067 AKKLEDEGDSYN
+1067 AKKLEAEGDSYN

-1100 DIRKIYWGYDPDEN
+1100 DIRKNYWGYAKDEN

-1141 QMKKLFNILDGEKVT
+1141 QMKILFNLLNGEKVT

-1188 YIDKDQVEDYAKRC
+1188 FIDKDQAEDYANRC
-1202 GCTLEELEK
+1202 GLSLEQLEK
-1211 SLPNILSYK
+1211 ALPNILSYK

>member
-1 MNRGNLIEILK
+1 MNRGNLIEILE

-22 GTSIQNY
+22 GTSIQKY
-29 NLNEKDFRGDL
+29 NLTEKDFRGEL

-48 KGNNDILSITKPEV
+48 KGNNDILSLTKPEV
-62 IKEIHRS
+62 IKEIHKS
-69 FLEAGSDII
+69 FLKAGADII

-88 SQEDYDLAHLV
+88 SQEDYGTENLV

-104 HSAKIAREVADE
+104 NAAKIAREVADE
-116 FTAMNPDKPRFVAG
+116 FTKNNPNKPRFVAG

-137 TASLSPDVENPG
+137 TASLSPHVENPG
-149 YRNITFDDL
+149 YRNVTFDSL
-158 VDSYSE
+158 VNAYKE
-164 QIGALVDGGV
+164 QISALIDGGV

-182 FDTLNCRAAIV
+182 FDALNCRAAIV
-193 AANNVYKLKGFTL
+193 AANKVYEEKQVVL

-216 KSGRTLA
+216 KSGRTLS
-223 GQKLEA
+223 GQLLDA

-244 NCSFGGADLI
+244 NCSFGGADMI
-254 PFIKELADTQDLY
+254 PFIKQLAHTEDVY

-285 IPSITAKYI
+285 LPKMTAGYI
-294 KELAS
+294 RELAL
-299 EKKVNIVGGCCGTTA
+299 EKDVNIVGGCCGTTPD
-314 EHIKAIAEVVEGVEP
+314 HIKAIAEAVEGLEP
-329 RTIPNIKKESIY
+329 RKIPKKKESIY

-346 VRSNKEN
+346 IRSNKEN

-362 NVAGS
+362 NVSGS

-375 EKKYEEALS
+375 EKNYEEALS

-397 DVNFDDGLLDSAKEM
+397 DINFDDGLLDSQKEM
-412 EYFLRLIASEPDI
+412 EYFLRLIAAEPDI
-425 ASRPIMIDSSRWEV
+425 SSRPIMIDSSRWEV
-439 VEAGLRSIQGKPI
+439 IETGLKSIQGKPI
-452 VNSISLKNGEQ
+452 VNSISLKNGEE
-463 EFLNHAKVV
+463 EFLSHAKIV
-472 KDFGAAVV
+472 KDFGAAVI

-529 GIENHDNYAVDY
+529 GIEEHDNYAVDY

-606 IPKDLLRLVED
+606 IPKDLLKLVED

-622 HKDAAERLL
+622 HKNSAEKLL
-631 DKAEDYKTG
+631 EKADDYKQG
-640 NVVNN
+640 NTKVQ

-652 ENSLNDRLS
+652 EKSLNEKLS

-672 EEDLGQAIKEYP
+672 EEDLEEAVNAYP

-695 DGMTRVG
+695 DGMTKIG
-702 KLFGD
+702 ELFGD

-723 KAVSYL
+723 KAVAYL

-735 EKKQGETSSAGKILL
+735 DKSQGQAASAGKILL

-783 PCEEILDKAIKENV
+783 PCEKIIETAIKENV
-797 DIIGLS
+797 DIIGVS
-803 GLITPSLDEMCHV
+803 GLITPSLDEMCHI
-816 AIEME
+816 AAEME
-821 KRKMNIPLIIG
+821 KRKMTIPLIIG

-839 HTALKIDPNYSGAVI
+839 HTALKIEPNYSGPVI

-866 KNLLGTNKNEYI
+866 KKLLGKNKKEYI
-878 KAIKDEYEEVR
+878 KSIKKEYEEVR
-889 KNYNS
+889 NTYNS
-894 HENKMISLEKAK
+894 YESELVSLKEARENKFNI
-906 ENSFKIDWVNR
+906 NWNNR
-917 EISKPNF
+917 EIPKPNF

-929 VKDYSVSDLRPYID
+929 VMNYTVSDLRPYID

-964 VYGKE
+964 AYGKE
-969 AKKIFDDANKM
+969 AKKIFNDANKM
-980 LDFIEENNIID
+980 LYFIEENNIVD

-996 GIFEANSNGDNIEVY
+996 GIFKANSNGDNIELY
-1011 TKDKSQT
+1011 NKDKSLAAT
-1018 TIFNLLREQR
+1018 FNLFREQR
-1028 EKSNG
+1028 KKNKG
-1033 EYLCLSD
+1033 PYLCLSD
-1040 FVAPKESGKEDYL
+1040 FIAPKEINKDDYL
-1053 GGFIVTAG
+1053 GGFIVTTG
-1061 LGADAY
+1061 LKADEY
-1067 AKKLEDEGDSYN
+1067 VKKLESEGDSYN

-1100 DIRKIYWGYDPDEN
+1100 DIRKNYWGYAKDEN

-1141 QMKKLFNILDGEKVT
+1141 QMKILFNLLNGEKVT

-1188 YIDKDQVEDYAKRC
+1188 FIDKDQAEDYANRC
-1202 GCTLEELEK
+1202 GLSLEQLEK
-1211 SLPNILSYK
+1211 ALPNILSYK

>member
-1 MNRGNLIEILK
+1 MNRGNLIEILE
-12 KKIVVLDGAM
+12 KKILVLDGAM
-22 GTSIQNY
+22 GTSIQKY
-29 NLNEKDFRGDL
+29 NLTEKDFRGEL

-48 KGNNDILSITKPEV
+48 KGNNDILSLTKPEV
-62 IKEIHRS
+62 IKEIHKS
-69 FLEAGSDII
+69 FLKAGADII

-88 SQEDYDLAHLV
+88 SQEDYGTENLV

-104 HSAKIAREVADE
+104 NAAKIAREVADE
-116 FTAMNPDKPRFVAG
+116 FTKNNPNKPRFVAG

-137 TASLSPDVENPG
+137 TASLSPHVENPG
-149 YRNITFDDL
+149 YRNVTFDSL
-158 VDSYSE
+158 VNAYKE
-164 QIGALVDGGV
+164 QISALIDGGV

-182 FDTLNCRAAIV
+182 FDALNCRAAIV
-193 AANNVYKLKGFTL
+193 AANKVYEEKQVVL

-216 KSGRTLA
+216 KSGRTLS
-223 GQKLEA
+223 GQLLDA

-244 NCSFGGADLI
+244 NCSFGGADMI
-254 PFIKELADTQDLY
+254 PFIKQLAHTEDVY

-285 IPSITAKYI
+285 LPNMTAGYI
-294 KELAS
+294 RELAL
-299 EKKVNIVGGCCGTTA
+299 EKYVNIVGGCCGTTPD
-314 EHIKAIAEVVEGVEP
+314 HIKAIAEAVEGLEP
-329 RTIPNIKKESIY
+329 RKIPKKKKESIY

-346 VRSNKEN
+346 IRSNKEN

-375 EKKYEEALS
+375 EKNYEEALS

-397 DVNFDDGLLDSAKEM
+397 DINFDDGLLDSQKEM
-412 EYFLRLIASEPDI
+412 EYFLRLIAAEPDI
-425 ASRPIMIDSSRWEV
+425 SSRPIMIDSSRWEV
-439 VEAGLRSIQGKPI
+439 IETGLKSIQGKPI
-452 VNSISLKNGEQ
+452 VNSISLKNGEE
-463 EFLNHAKVV
+463 EFLSHAKIV
-472 KDFGAAVV
+472 KDFGAAVI

-529 GIENHDNYAVDY
+529 GIEEHDNYAVDY

-606 IPKDLLRLVED
+606 IPKDLLKLVED

-622 HKDAAERLL
+622 HKNSAEKLL
-631 DKAEDYKTG
+631 EKADDYKQG
-640 NVVNN
+640 NTKVQ

-652 ENSLNDRLS
+652 EKSLNEKLS

-672 EEDLGQAIKEYP
+672 EEDLEEAVNAYP

-695 DGMTRVG
+695 DGMTKIG
-702 KLFGD
+702 ELFGD

-723 KAVSYL
+723 KAVAYL

-735 EKKQGETSSAGKILL
+735 DKAQGQAASAGKILL

-783 PCEEILDKAIKENV
+783 PCEKIIETAIKENV
-797 DIIGLS
+797 DIIGVS
-803 GLITPSLDEMCHV
+803 GLITPSLDEMCHI
-816 AIEME
+816 AAEME
-821 KRKMNIPLIIG
+821 KRNMTIPLIIG

-839 HTALKIDPNYSGAVI
+839 HTALKIEPNYSGPVI

-866 KNLLGTNKNEYI
+866 KKLLGKNKKEYI
-878 KAIKDEYEEVR
+878 KSIKKEYEEVR
-889 KNYNS
+889 NTYNGYKS
-894 HENKMISLEKAK
+894 ELVSLKEARENKFNI
-906 ENSFKIDWVNR
+906 NWNNR
-917 EISKPNF
+917 EIPKPNF

-929 VKDYSVSDLRPYID
+929 VMNYTVSDLRPYID

-964 VYGKE
+964 AYGKE
-969 AKKIFDDANKM
+969 AKKIFNDANKM
-980 LDFIEENNIID
+980 LDFIEENNIVD

-996 GIFEANSNGDNIEVY
+996 GIFKANSNGDNIELY
-1011 TKDKSQT
+1011 NKDKSLAAT
-1018 TIFNLLREQR
+1018 FNLFREQR
-1028 EKSNG
+1028 KKNKG
-1033 EYLCLSD
+1033 PYLCLSD
-1040 FVAPKESGKEDYL
+1040 FIAPKEINKDDYL
-1053 GGFIVTAG
+1053 GGFIVTTG
-1061 LGADAY
+1061 LKADEY
-1067 AKKLEDEGDSYN
+1067 VKKLESEGDSYN
-1079 AIMLKLVCDRLAEAF
+1079 AIMLKLVYDRLAEAF

-1100 DIRKIYWGYDPDEN
+1100 DIRKNYWGYAKDEN

-1141 QMKKLFNILDGEKVT
+1141 QMKILFNLLNGEKVT

-1188 YIDKDQVEDYAKRC
+1188 FIDKDQAEDYANRC
-1202 GCTLEELEK
+1202 GLSLEQLEK
-1211 SLPNILSYK
+1211 ALPNILSYK

>member
-1 MNRGNLIEILK
+1 MNRGNLIEILE

-22 GTSIQNY
+22 GTSIQKY
-29 NLNEKDFRGDL
+29 NLTEKDFRGEL

-48 KGNNDILSITKPEV
+48 KGNNDILSLTKPEV
-62 IKEIHRS
+62 IKEIHKS
-69 FLEAGSDII
+69 FLKAGADII

-88 SQEDYDLAHLV
+88 SQEDYGTENLV

-104 HSAKIAREVADE
+104 NAAKIAREVADE
-116 FTAMNPDKPRFVAG
+116 FTKNNPNRPRFVAG

-137 TASLSPDVENPG
+137 TASLSPHVENPG
-149 YRNITFDDL
+149 YRNVTFDSL
-158 VDSYSE
+158 VNAYKE
-164 QIGALVDGGV
+164 QISALIDGGV

-182 FDTLNCRAAIV
+182 FDALNCRAAIV
-193 AANNVYKLKGFTL
+193 AANKVYEEKQVVL

-216 KSGRTLA
+216 KSGRTLS
-223 GQKLEA
+223 GQLLDA

-244 NCSFGGADLI
+244 NCSFGGADMI
-254 PFIKELADTQDLY
+254 PFIKQLAHTEDVY

-285 IPSITAKYI
+285 LPKMTAGYI
-294 KELAS
+294 RELAL
-299 EKKVNIVGGCCGTTA
+299 EKDVNIVGGCCGTTPD
-314 EHIKAIAEVVEGVEP
+314 HIKAIAEAVEGLEP
-329 RTIPNIKKESIY
+329 RKIPKKKKESIY

-346 VRSNKEN
+346 IRSNKEN

-375 EKKYEEALS
+375 EKNYEEALS

-397 DVNFDDGLLDSAKEM
+397 DINFDDGLLDSQKEM
-412 EYFLRLIASEPDI
+412 EYFLRLIAAEPDI
-425 ASRPIMIDSSRWEV
+425 SSRPIMIDSSIWEV
-439 VEAGLRSIQGKPI
+439 IETGLKSIQGKPI
-452 VNSISLKNGEQ
+452 VNSISLKNGEE
-463 EFLNHAKVV
+463 EFLSHAKIV
-472 KDFGAAVV
+472 KDFGAAVI

-529 GIENHDNYAVDY
+529 GIEEHDNYAVDY

-606 IPKDLLRLVED
+606 IPKDLLKLVED

-622 HKDAAERLL
+622 HKNSAEKLL
-631 DKAEDYKTG
+631 EKADDYKQG
-640 NVVNN
+640 NTKVQ

-652 ENSLNDRLS
+652 EKSLNEKLS

-672 EEDLGQAIKEYP
+672 EEDLEEAVNAYP

-695 DGMTRVG
+695 DGMTKIG
-702 KLFGD
+702 ELFGD

-723 KAVSYL
+723 KAVAHL

-735 EKKQGETSSAGKILL
+735 DKAQGQAASAGKILL

-783 PCEEILDKAIKENV
+783 PCKKIIETAIKENV
-797 DIIGLS
+797 DIIGVS
-803 GLITPSLDEMCHV
+803 GLITPSLDEMCHI
-816 AIEME
+816 AAEME
-821 KRKMNIPLIIG
+821 KRNMTIPLIIG

-839 HTALKIDPNYSGAVI
+839 HTALKIEPNYSGPVI

-866 KNLLGTNKNEYI
+866 KKLLGKNKKEYI
-878 KAIKDEYEEVR
+878 KSIKKEYEEVR
-889 KNYNS
+889 NTYNS
-894 HENKMISLEKAK
+894 YESELVSLKEARENKFNI
-906 ENSFKIDWVNR
+906 NWNNR
-917 EISKPNF
+917 EIPKPNF

-929 VKDYSVSDLRPYID
+929 VMNYTVSDLRPYID

-964 VYGKE
+964 AYGKE
-969 AKKIFDDANKM
+969 AKKIFNDANKM
-980 LDFIEENNIID
+980 LDFIEENNIVD

-996 GIFEANSNGDNIEVY
+996 GIFKANSNGDNIELY
-1011 TKDKSQT
+1011 NKDKSLAAT
-1018 TIFNLLREQR
+1018 FNLFREQR
-1028 EKSNG
+1028 KKNKG
-1033 EYLCLSD
+1033 PYLCLSD
-1040 FVAPKESGKEDYL
+1040 FIAPKEINKDDYL
-1053 GGFIVTAG
+1053 GGFIVTTG
-1061 LGADAY
+1061 LKADEY
-1067 AKKLEDEGDSYN
+1067 AKKLEAEGDSYN

-1100 DIRKIYWGYDPDEN
+1100 DIRKNYWGYAKDEN

-1126 GIRPAFGYPSLIDQS
+1126 GVRPAFGYPSLIDQS
-1141 QMKKLFNILDGEKVT
+1141 QMKILFNLLNGEKVT

-1188 YIDKDQVEDYAKRC
+1188 FIDKDQAEDYANRC
-1202 GCTLEELEK
+1202 GLSLEQLEK
-1211 SLPNILSYK
+1211 ALPNILSYK

>member
-1 MNRGNLIEILK
+1 MNRGNLIEILE

-22 GTSIQNY
+22 GTSIQKY
-29 NLNEKDFRGDL
+29 NLTEKDFRGEL

-48 KGNNDILSITKPEV
+48 KGNNDILSLTKPEV
-62 IKEIHRS
+62 IKEIHKS
-69 FLEAGSDII
+69 FLKAGSDII

-88 SQEDYDLAHLV
+88 SQEDYGTENLV

-104 HSAKIAREVADE
+104 NAAKIAREVADE
-116 FTAMNPDKPRFVAG
+116 FTKNNPNKPRFVAG

-137 TASLSPDVENPG
+137 TASLSPHVENPG
-149 YRNITFDDL
+149 YRNVTFDSL
-158 VDSYSE
+158 VNAYKE
-164 QIGALVDGGV
+164 QISALIDGGV

-182 FDTLNCRAAIV
+182 FDALNCRAAIV
-193 AANNVYKLKGFTL
+193 AANKVYEEKQVVL

-216 KSGRTLA
+216 KSGRTLS
-223 GQKLEA
+223 GQLLDA

-244 NCSFGGADLI
+244 NCSFGGADMI
-254 PFIKELADTQDLY
+254 PFIKQLAHTEDVY

-285 IPSITAKYI
+285 LPKMTAGYI
-294 KELAS
+294 RELAL
-299 EKKVNIVGGCCGTTA
+299 EKYVNIVGGCCGTTPD
-314 EHIKAIAEVVEGVEP
+314 HIKAIAEAVEGLEP
-329 RTIPNIKKESIY
+329 RKIPKKKKESIY

-346 VRSNKEN
+346 IRSNKEN

-375 EKKYEEALS
+375 EKNYEEALS

-397 DVNFDDGLLDSAKEM
+397 DINFDDGLLDSQKEM
-412 EYFLRLIASEPDI
+412 EYFLRLIAAEPDI
-425 ASRPIMIDSSRWEV
+425 SSRPIMIDSSRWEV
-439 VEAGLRSIQGKPI
+439 IETGLKSIQGKPI
-452 VNSISLKNGEQ
+452 VNSISLKNGEE
-463 EFLNHAKVV
+463 EFLSHAKIV
-472 KDFGAAVV
+472 KDFGAAVI

-529 GIENHDNYAVDY
+529 GIEEHDNYAVDY

-606 IPKDLLRLVED
+606 IPKDLLKLVED

-622 HKDAAERLL
+622 HKNSAEKLL
-631 DKAEDYKTG
+631 EKADDYKQG
-640 NVVNN
+640 NTKVQ

-652 ENSLNDRLS
+652 EKSLNEKLS

-672 EEDLGQAIKEYP
+672 EEDLEEAVNAYP

-695 DGMTRVG
+695 DGMTKIG
-702 KLFGD
+702 ELFGD

-723 KAVSYL
+723 KAVAHL

-735 EKKQGETSSAGKILL
+735 DKAQGQAASAGKILL

-783 PCEEILDKAIKENV
+783 PCKKIIETAIKENV
-797 DIIGLS
+797 DIIGVS
-803 GLITPSLDEMCHV
+803 GLITPSLDEMCHI
-816 AIEME
+816 AAEME
-821 KRKMNIPLIIG
+821 KRNMTIPLIIG

-839 HTALKIDPNYSGAVI
+839 HTALKIEPNYSGPVI

-866 KNLLGTNKNEYI
+866 KKLLGKNKKEYI
-878 KAIKDEYEEVR
+878 KSIKKEYEEVR
-889 KNYNS
+889 NTYNS
-894 HENKMISLEKAK
+894 YESELVSLKEARENKFNI
-906 ENSFKIDWVNR
+906 NWNNR
-917 EISKPNF
+917 EIPKPNF

-929 VKDYSVSDLRPYID
+929 VMNYTVSDLRQYID

-964 VYGKE
+964 AYGKE
-969 AKKIFDDANKM
+969 AKKIFNDANKM
-980 LDFIEENNIID
+980 LDFIEENNIVD

-996 GIFEANSNGDNIEVY
+996 GIFKANSNGDNIELY
-1011 TKDKSQT
+1011 NKDKSLAAT
-1018 TIFNLLREQR
+1018 FNLFREQR
-1028 EKSNG
+1028 KKNKG
-1033 EYLCLSD
+1033 PYLCLSD
-1040 FVAPKESGKEDYL
+1040 FIAPKEINKDDYL
-1053 GGFIVTAG
+1053 GGFIVTTG
-1061 LGADAY
+1061 LKADEY
-1067 AKKLEDEGDSYN
+1067 VKKLEAEGDSYN

-1100 DIRKIYWGYDPDEN
+1100 DIRKNYWGYAKDEN

-1141 QMKKLFNILDGEKVT
+1141 QMKILFNLLNGEKVT

-1188 YIDKDQVEDYAKRC
+1188 FIDKDQAEDYANRC
-1202 GCTLEELEK
+1202 GLSLEQLEK
-1211 SLPNILSYK
+1211 ALPNILSYK

>member
-439 VEAGLRSIQGKPI
+439 VEDGLRSIQGKPI

-1061 LGADAY
+1061 LGAGAY

-1188 YIDKDQVEDYAKRC
+1188 YIDKDQAEDYAKRC

-1211 SLPNILSYK
+1211 SLLNILSYK

>member
-1 MNRGNLIEILK
+1 MNRGNLIEILE

-22 GTSIQNY
+22 GTSIQKY
-29 NLNEKDFRGDL
+29 NLTEKDFRGEL

-48 KGNNDILSITKPEV
+48 KGNNDILSLTKPEV
-62 IKEIHRS
+62 IKEIHKS
-69 FLEAGSDII
+69 FLKAGADII

-88 SQEDYDLAHLV
+88 SQEDYGTENLV

-104 HSAKIAREVADE
+104 NAAKIAREVADE
-116 FTAMNPDKPRFVAG
+116 FTKNNPNKPRFVAG

-137 TASLSPDVENPG
+137 TASLSPHVENPG
-149 YRNITFDDL
+149 YRNVTFDSL
-158 VDSYSE
+158 VNAYKE
-164 QIGALVDGGV
+164 QISALIDGGV

-182 FDTLNCRAAIV
+182 FDALNCRAAIV
-193 AANNVYKLKGFTL
+193 AANKVYEEKQVVL

-216 KSGRTLA
+216 KSGRTLS
-223 GQKLEA
+223 GQLLDA

-244 NCSFGGADLI
+244 NCSFGGADMI
-254 PFIKELADTQDLY
+254 PFIKQLAHTEDVY

-285 IPSITAKYI
+285 LPKMTAGYI
-294 KELAS
+294 RELAL
-299 EKKVNIVGGCCGTTA
+299 EKYVNIVGGCCGTTPD
-314 EHIKAIAEVVEGVEP
+314 HIKAIAEAVEGLEP
-329 RTIPNIKKESIY
+329 RKIPKKKKESIY

-346 VRSNKEN
+346 IRSNKEN

-375 EKKYEEALS
+375 EKNYEEALS

-397 DVNFDDGLLDSAKEM
+397 DINFDDGLLDSQKEM
-412 EYFLRLIASEPDI
+412 EYFLRLIAAEPDI
-425 ASRPIMIDSSRWEV
+425 SSRPIMIDSSRWEV
-439 VEAGLRSIQGKPI
+439 IETGLKSIQGKPI
-452 VNSISLKNGEQ
+452 VNSISLKNGEE
-463 EFLNHAKVV
+463 EFLSHAKIV
-472 KDFGAAVV
+472 KDFGAAVI

-529 GIENHDNYAVDY
+529 GIEEHDNYAVDY

-606 IPKDLLRLVED
+606 IPKDLLKLVED

-622 HKDAAERLL
+622 HKNSAEKLL
-631 DKAEDYKTG
+631 EKADDYKQG
-640 NVVNN
+640 NTKVQ

-652 ENSLNDRLS
+652 EKSLNEKLS

-672 EEDLGQAIKEYP
+672 EEDLEEAVNAYP

-695 DGMTRVG
+695 DGMTKIG
-702 KLFGD
+702 ELFGD

-723 KAVSYL
+723 KAVAYL

-735 EKKQGETSSAGKILL
+735 DKAQGQAASAGKILL

-783 PCEEILDKAIKENV
+783 PCEKIIETAIKENV
-797 DIIGLS
+797 DIIGVS
-803 GLITPSLDEMCHV
+803 GLITPSLDEMCHI
-816 AIEME
+816 AAEME
-821 KRKMNIPLIIG
+821 KRNMTIPLIIG

-839 HTALKIDPNYSGAVI
+839 HTALKIEPNYSGPVI

-866 KNLLGTNKNEYI
+866 KKLLGKNKKEYI
-878 KAIKDEYEEVR
+878 KSIKKEYEEVR
-889 KNYNS
+889 NTYNGYKS
-894 HENKMISLEKAK
+894 ELVSLKEARENKFNI
-906 ENSFKIDWVNR
+906 NWNNR
-917 EISKPNF
+917 EIPKPNF

-929 VKDYSVSDLRPYID
+929 VMNYTVSDLRPYID

-964 VYGKE
+964 AYGKE
-969 AKKIFDDANKM
+969 AKKIFNDANKM
-980 LDFIEENNIID
+980 LDFIEENNIVD

-996 GIFEANSNGDNIEVY
+996 GIFKANSNGDNIELY
-1011 TKDKSQT
+1011 NKDKSLAAT
-1018 TIFNLLREQR
+1018 FNLFREQR
-1028 EKSNG
+1028 KKNKG
-1033 EYLCLSD
+1033 PYLCLSD
-1040 FVAPKESGKEDYL
+1040 FIAPKEINKDDYL
-1053 GGFIVTAG
+1053 GGFIVTTG
-1061 LGADAY
+1061 LKADEY
-1067 AKKLEDEGDSYN
+1067 VKKLEAEGDSYN

-1100 DIRKIYWGYDPDEN
+1100 DIRKNYWGYAKDEN

-1141 QMKKLFNILDGEKVT
+1141 QMKILFNLLNGEKVT

-1188 YIDKDQVEDYAKRC
+1188 FIDKDQAEDYANRC
-1202 GCTLEELEK
+1202 GLSLEQLEK
-1211 SLPNILSYK
+1211 ALPNILSYK